1 MIRFSAMGDVA
12 MTVPV
17 IKNLL
22 NQHPGIRITFVSNA
36 FFKPMFDG
44 IERCEFIGAELKT
57 TNKGIGGIYQLY
69 KTIKNNRRIT
79 AIADLHNSLR
89 SRLIRVFYSFSGVK
103 TSVID
108 KGRNEKKAL
117 TRKENKILVQLT
129 PMHERY
135 ATVFRQLGIQV
146 ALNQD
151 KPILAKQPVPA
162 ALLELFT
169 GNRKTIG
176 IAPFAQHT
184 EKMYPVEKMKI
195 LVQQLAA
202 QGRQIILFG
211 SKEEAVLLEQWAK
224 EINHVINI
232 AGKFSFAEELATI
245 SQLDVMVSMDSA
257 NMHLASLYKVPVV
270 SIWGAT
276 HPFAGFYGWAQD
288 TNNIVSIDLY
298 CRPCSVFG
306 NKPCFRGDHACMMS
320 ITELMVMEKITAVL
334 QEH

>member
-1 MIRFSAMGDVA
+1 MGDVA

-57 TNKGIGGIYQLY
+57 THKGIGGIYQLY
-69 KTIKNNRRIT
+69 KKIKNNRSIT

-89 SRLIRVFYSFSGVK
+89 SRLIRLFYSFSAVK
-103 TSVID
+103 TAVID

-135 ATVFRQLGIQV
+135 ATVFRQLGIHV
-146 ALNQD
+146 ALNRD

-162 ALLELFT
+162 ALQEFFNA
-169 GNRKTIG
+169 NRKTIG
-176 IAPFAQHT
+176 IAPFAQHK
-184 EKMYPVEKMKI
+184 EKMYPIEKMKTQ
-195 LVQQLAA
+195 VQQLAA
-202 QGRQIILFG
+202 RDRQIILFG
-211 SKEEAVLLEQWAK
+211 SRDEAVLLEQWAK

-257 NMHLASLYKVPVV
+257 NMHLASLYNVPVV

-276 HPFAGFYGWAQD
+276 HHFAGFYGWAQD
-288 TNNIVSIDLY
+288 KNNIVSIELY

-306 NKPCFRGDHACMMS
+306 NKPCFRGDHACMRN
-320 ITELMVMEKITAVL
+320 ITELMVMEKITTVL
-334 QEH
+334 HEH

>member
-1 MIRFSAMGDVA
+1 MGDVA

-17 IKNLL
+17 IKNILD
-22 NQHPGIRITFVSNA
+22 QHPGIRITFVSNA
-36 FFKPMFDG
+36 FFKPLFDG
-44 IERCEFIGAELKT
+44 IERCDFIGAELKT
-57 TNKGIGGIYQLY
+57 THKGIGGIYQLY
-69 KTIKNNRRIT
+69 KTIKNKGIIT

-89 SRLIRVFYSFSGVK
+89 SRLIRLFYSFSKVR
-103 TSVID
+103 TAVID
-108 KGRNEKKAL
+108 KGRKEKKAL
-117 TRKENKILVQLT
+117 TRKENKILTQLT

-135 ATVFRQLGIQV
+135 AKVFSQLGIQA
-146 ALNQD
+146 ALKKD
-151 KPILAKQPVPA
+151 EPTLSKQAVPA
-162 ALLELFT
+162 ALQQLFT
-169 GNRKTIG
+169 GNRKLIG

-184 EKMYPVEKMKI
+184 EKMYPIEKMKT

-211 SKEEAVLLEQWAK
+211 SGEEAVLLEVWAK

-257 NMHLASLYKVPVV
+257 NMHLASLYNVPVV

-288 TNNIVSIDLY
+288 KNNIVSIDLY

-306 NKPCFRGDHACMMS
+306 NKPCFRGDHACMQN
-320 ITELMVMEKITAVL
+320 ITEMMVMEKITTVL
-334 QEH
+334 QQH